1 MGHIM
6 SRSVHPNLT
15 YNTYEK
21 KSNVIL
27 MFVTLVR
34 SSVYHISWLNELTDL
49 GPVECLIT
57 IWLLEPLLSVLSYVM
72 VHVILKEQW

>member
-72 VHVILKEQW
+72 VRVILKEQW